1 MIQRVR
7 SFYLTH
13 VVLPRMVK
21 ANRESFATR
30 DFVKRRQAAL
40 KHTRGR
46 LGHTALETRA

>member
-21 ANRESFATR
+21 ANRDSYETR
-30 DFVKRRQAAL
+30 RFRERRAAAL
-40 KHTRGR
+40 KHTRG
-46 LGHTALETRA
+46 LPESEALR